1 MNAMFVFFRKPR
13 GKEDIIHLSVRS
25 NLLHN
30 NTPHKNDIKE
40 FFLKERSNVNM
51 HSDVRACSR
60 ASTIPSWIKARRFY

>member
-40 FFLKERSNVNM
+40 FFLK
-51 HSDVRACSR
+51 
-60 ASTIPSWIKARRFY
+60 